1 MSKSSN
7 TLLALLLT
15 LPDLEPPLTADERE
29 SLKNVGD
36 QLRVKPEVW
45 ESEIEPDLLKI
56 VQANPTWSQLFTAI
70 KAKLDRLGDNI
81 PQDLLSTPE
90 EFDRVFPSEEKL
102 FKRGD
107 IPKGEI
113 DESTYIK
120 NISKRILIEPAP
132 QSASQK
138 GGLFA
143 KLKAFLFDSTPS
155 S

>member
-1 MSKSSN
+1 MGIRDRARPAKDS
-7 TLLALLLT
+7 TGQ
-15 LPDLEPPLTADERE
+15 PDLESTVYC
-29 SLKNVGD
+29 N
-36 QLRVKPEVW
+36 Q
-45 ESEIEPDLLKI
+45 
-56 VQANPTWSQLFTAI
+56 SQT
-70 KAKLDRLGDNI
+70 RSSRGQH